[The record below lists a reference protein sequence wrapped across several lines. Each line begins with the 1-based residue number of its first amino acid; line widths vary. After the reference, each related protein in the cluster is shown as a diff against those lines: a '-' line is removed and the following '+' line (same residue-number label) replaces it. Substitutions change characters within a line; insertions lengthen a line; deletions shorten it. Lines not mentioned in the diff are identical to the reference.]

1 MPPATS
7 SRYFMPVTSLPRLD
21 PDLALVRQFRATGKP
36 ALFETL
42 FRKYQT
48 PIFHLVCRMVNGED
62 AYDLTQEVF
71 LRALRALPN
80 FKGDCK
86 FSTWLYTIAKNT
98 CLNHVR
104 EDRRKSEYE
113 DYSLDEEITP
123 GERGGRDLP
132 DPEADVARI
141 VETRELQRVV
151 DKVLQ
156 ELTPEQRL
164 LVTLRDFQ
172 QLSYDEIGEIMEL
185 SLVNVKSKLHRAR
198 LAFKAKFE
206 PYLTLIGP
214 ESGSGQEAVSRSG
227 QSLVGR
233 EARSATPVQGGDVP

>member
-1 MPPATS
+1 MS
-7 SRYFMPVTSLPRLD
+7 SRLNTPVTSLPRLD
-21 PDLALVRQFRATGKP
+21 PDVALIRQFRATGNP

-42 FRKYQT
+42 FRKYQA

-62 AYDLTQEVF
+62 AYDLTQDVF
-71 LRALRALPN
+71 YRALRALQS

-104 EDRRKSEYE
+104 EDKRRTEFE
-113 DYSLDEEITP
+113 DYSLDEETP
-123 GERGGRDLP
+123 AGERRPARALP
-132 DPEADVARI
+132 DPSADVARI
-141 VETRELQRVV
+141 VETREIQRVV

-164 LVTLRDFQ
+164 LMVLRDFQ
-172 QLSYDEIGEIMEL
+172 QLSYEEISDITEI

-198 LAFKAKFE
+198 LAFKSRFQ
-206 PYLTLIGP
+206 PYLGLIGRDDGELERRKP
-214 ESGSGQEAVSRSG
+214 AASDPAP
-227 QSLVGR
+227 VG
-233 EARSATPVQGGDVP
+233 GG

>member
-1 MPPATS
+1 MSTGTS
-7 SRYFMPVTSLPRLD
+7 SRPSLPITPLPRLD
-21 PDLALVRQFRATGKP
+21 PDLALVRQFRATGNP

-48 PIFHLVCRMVNGED
+48 PIFHLVCRMANGED
-62 AYDLTQEVF
+62 AYDLTQDVF
-71 LRALRALPN
+71 YRALRAIPH

-104 EDRRKSEYE
+104 EDKRRNEFE
-113 DYSLDEEITP
+113 EYSLDEEITP
-123 GERGGRDLP
+123 GEHRGSRCLP

-156 ELTPEQRL
+156 QLTPEQRL
-164 LVTLRDFQ
+164 LIVLRDFQ
-172 QLSYDEIGEIMEL
+172 QLSYEEISVITEM

-206 PYLTLIGP
+206 PYLALIGRDDN
-214 ESGSGQEAVSRSG
+214 GGDTSR
-227 QSLVGR
+227 
-233 EARSATPVQGGDVP
+233 EPAATPSRPAGKGDVP

>member
-1 MPPATS
+1 MPSAVNARLCTPI
-7 SRYFMPVTSLPRLD
+7 TSLPRLD
-21 PDLALVRQFRATGKP
+21 PDLALVRQFRATGNP

-62 AYDLTQEVF
+62 AYDLTQDVF
-71 LRALRALPN
+71 YRALRALPN

-104 EDRRKSEYE
+104 EDRRKNDYE
-113 DYSLDEEITP
+113 DYSLDEEIVP
-123 GERGGRDLP
+123 GENRGTRDLP

-151 DKVLQ
+151 DRVLQ
-156 ELTPEQRL
+156 ELSPEQRL
-164 LVTLRDFQ
+164 LMTLRDFH
-172 QLSYDEIGEIMEL
+172 QLSYEEIAEITEL

-198 LAFKAKFE
+198 LAFKTKFA
-206 PYLTLIGP
+206 PFLVLIGQ
-214 ESGSGQEAVSRSG
+214 ESESAQNVEPAAAKPAAHSVV
-227 QSLVGR
+227 VGR
-233 EARSATPVQGGDVP
+233 GDVP

>member
-1 MPPATS
+1 MPSAIS
-7 SRYFMPVTSLPRLD
+7 SRLSTPITSLPRLD
-21 PDLALVRQFRATGKP
+21 PDLALVRQFRATGNP

-71 LRALRALPN
+71 YRALRALPS

-104 EDRRKSEYE
+104 EDKRRNEYE
-113 DYSLDEEITP
+113 EYSLDEEIAP
-123 GERGGRDLP
+123 GEQRGTRELP
-132 DPEADVARI
+132 DPEADVTRI

-164 LVTLRDFQ
+164 LMTLRDFQ
-172 QLSYDEIGEIMEL
+172 QLSYEEIGEITEM

-206 PYLTLIGP
+206 PFLPLIGTVTDP
-214 ESGSGQEAVSRSG
+214 TSTEAGGAADSRPRAASQGSSK
-227 QSLVGR
+227 GR
-233 EARSATPVQGGDVP
+233 GDGS